1 MKSNGRTTG
10 VSANSN
16 PVGRPPRE
24 RGTSDIPSQSA
35 MTTRFRKLLADQR
48 KRLTDMLTAI
58 VPGNTCPPANERE
71 AVKLIDLTRAAID
84 KIEREMDV

>member
-1 MKSNGRTTG
+1 MKSRGRTTG

-24 RGTSDIPSQSA
+24 RGMSDAPSQSA
-35 MTTRFRKLLADQR
+35 LATRFRKLLSDQR
-48 KRLTDMLTAI
+48 KRLTDMLTVI
-58 VPGNTCPPANERE
+58 VPGNTCPPDREAE
-71 AVKLIDLTRAAID
+71 AVKLIELTRAAID